1 MKNFIKY
8 TFLLIF
14 IFFLGIL
21 TERFQIDNKISNNFK
36 NIIDISSRFFYSLK
50 SNEKLE
56 IIIDEKEYNRLLQ
69 TRKLALKKG
78 ILQEDMQKWAA
89 AKLKDKNIPR
99 NIKIRLKGVF
109 PDHWSDDKRWSF
121 KVKVMSDSKPLNGLN
136 RFNLQTPETSSFIY
150 EWLLMKALEKEKLIS
165 LGVKYYDL
173 IINGSNRG
181 AYMLQGGISK
191 EILKLNNKIK
201 GPIIGFNKDLF
212 LDEMLNSRKLN
223 EQGATGSL
231 NGIEDN
237 FWRAKIEPV
246 QFSNENIG
254 TNQEIYLKKS
264 INLLESFRNGVKK
277 TSEVFDINKLAKIM
291 ALRALLG
298 SSEFDYRDIKFY
310 FNPETSLLE
319 VITKES
325 HVDLNHNFKDHYFSW
340 WIDSSYIKP
349 HRPSNKNFF
358 LDLLYNDYN
367 FYQTYLF
374 ELNKLSKKKYYE
386 NLITENKKEFDKYL
400 KIQKNNYPTKKV
412 FSYDQLEINRIRIQD
427 FLNPIQGINAYFLEY
442 NQSILKLNISNLQRL
457 PIEILGLEFQ
467 NGYKIFLKNSI
478 FIPGKK
484 PQSPVKNNVI
494 KIDCLFKEDCKKLL
508 ISNQK
513 IMFKILSQKKP
524 KKANISMFY
533 FKSE

>member
-8 TFLLIF
+8 LFIFLF

-21 TERFQIDNKISNNFK
+21 TERFEIDSRVSNIFK
-36 NIIDISSRFFYSLK
+36 NIIDNSSRVIHGLK

-56 IIIDEKEYNRLLQ
+56 IIIDEKEYNKLLK
-69 TRKLALKKG
+69 TRKKALKKG
-78 ILQEDMQKWAA
+78 VLQEDMQKWVP
-89 AKLKDKNIPR
+89 AKLKDENINR

-121 KVKVMSDSKPLNGLN
+121 KIKIMSDSKPFNDLN

-173 IINGSNRG
+173 IINGNNRG
-181 AYMLQGGISK
+181 TYMLQGGISK
-191 EILKLNNKIK
+191 EILELNNRQL

-212 LDEMLNSRKLN
+212 LKEMPNSIKLN

-246 QFSNENIG
+246 QFDDANIG
-254 TNQEIYLKKS
+254 TKQEIYLKKS
-264 INLLESFRNGVKK
+264 IYLLESFRNGVKK
-277 TSEVFDINKLAKIM
+277 PSEVFDVNKLAKIM

-298 SSEFDYRDIKFY
+298 SSEFDYRDTKFY

-319 VITKES
+319 PITKES
-325 HVDLNHNFKDHYFSW
+325 HVDLKLNFKDHYFSW
-340 WIDSSYIKP
+340 WIDSSNIKP

-358 LDLLYNDYN
+358 LDLLYDDYN
-367 FYQTYLF
+367 FHQTYLL
-374 ELNKLSKKKYYE
+374 ELNKLSKKNYYKDLIKE
-386 NLITENKKEFDKYL
+386 NNNEFNRYL
-400 KIQKNNYPTKKV
+400 EIQKNNYPTKKV
-412 FSYDQLEINRIRIQD
+412 FSYDQLKINKIRIQD
-427 FLNPIQGINAYFLEY
+427 FLNPIQGLNAYFLEY
-442 NQSILKLNISNLQRL
+442 NNNILKLNVSNLQRL
-457 PIEILGLEFQ
+457 PIEILGLELQ
-467 NGYKIFLKNSI
+467 DGHKIFLKNPI
-478 FIPGKK
+478 FIKGKK
-484 PQSPVKNNVI
+484 PQLPVKNNII

-513 IMFKILSQKKP
+513 VMFKVLGQKKP